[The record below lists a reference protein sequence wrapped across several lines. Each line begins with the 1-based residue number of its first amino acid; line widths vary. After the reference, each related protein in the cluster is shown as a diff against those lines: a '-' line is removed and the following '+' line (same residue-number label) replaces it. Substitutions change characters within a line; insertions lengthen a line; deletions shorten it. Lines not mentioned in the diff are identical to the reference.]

1 MVTSFKS
8 RGLNGKYFGSTWQLI
23 DVSWCIPRI
32 TAWTNVPID
41 EVGPWLSNCVLQR
54 SGDCESCANT
64 QAKPQDTAV
73 ELPQAIL
80 EPVPA
85 AQTLHTSPSRGH
97 GRRMR
102 EESIN
107 DKCVKSDDDGWAADD
122 ENA

>member
-23 DVSWCIPRI
+23 DVSWCI
-32 TAWTNVPID
+32 
-41 EVGPWLSNCVLQR
+41 QR